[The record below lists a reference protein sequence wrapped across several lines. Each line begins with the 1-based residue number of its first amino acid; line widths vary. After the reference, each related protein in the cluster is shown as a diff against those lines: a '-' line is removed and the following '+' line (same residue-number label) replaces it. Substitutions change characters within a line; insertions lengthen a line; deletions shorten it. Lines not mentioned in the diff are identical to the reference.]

1 MLQCDILQEERVKA
15 FEVTDGHCKSIRGQM
30 VRKPILELSTSNDIF
45 PAGTDGLETPV
56 LQQRTAKSNN
66 DVLPVPI
73 SYVEKQGKKM
83 HAHPEHH
90 YSSYPASGKQQGR
103 RPPLYVFSKNHQC

>member
-1 MLQCDILQEERVKA
+1 
-15 FEVTDGHCKSIRGQM
+15 M
-30 VRKPILELSTSNDIF
+30 VRKPILELSTSNDIP

-56 LQQRTAKSNN
+56 LQQCTAQNN
-66 DVLPVPI
+66 NNVLPVPI

-90 YSSYPASGKQQGR
+90 NSSNPASGKQQKG